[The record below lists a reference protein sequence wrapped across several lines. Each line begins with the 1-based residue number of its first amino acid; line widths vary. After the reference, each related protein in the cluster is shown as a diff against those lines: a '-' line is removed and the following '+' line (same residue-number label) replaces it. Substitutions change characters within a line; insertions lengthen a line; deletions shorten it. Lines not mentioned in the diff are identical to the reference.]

1 MANSSEPSSSLSFT
15 SSPHLSNGSI
25 SHNISSSSASETGPN
40 LEIISLSKLSSSLE
54 QLLFDS
60 TCDYSDADVIVE
72 GVPVGVHRCILAAR
86 STFFH
91 ELFKRE
97 RGSSDKEGKPKYYM
111 TELLPY
117 GKVGYEAFLIFLS
130 YLYTGKLKPSP
141 MEVSTCVD
149 NVCAH
154 DACRPAINFAVEMMY
169 ASSIFQV
176 PELVSLYQRR
186 LLNFVEKAL
195 VEDVI
200 PILLVAF
207 HCKSSQLVAHCV
219 DRVARSD
226 LDNIC
231 IEKELPNEVAENIRK
246 LRIKPLPDDEN
257 DIVEVDPL
265 HEKRIRR
272 IHRALDS
279 DDVELVKLLLSESNI
294 TLDEANA
301 LHYAAAYCDPK
312 VLSEVLSLGLAD
324 VNLRNS
330 RGYTVLH
337 IGAMRKEPSV
347 IVSLL
352 TKGACASDL
361 TLDGRSAVSI
371 CQRLTR
377 PKDYHA
383 KTEQGQEANKDRI
396 CIDVLEREMRRNP
409 MAGDASVTSQTFA
422 DDLHMKLLYLENR
435 GIILLMIILVFTLL
449 NLEGIMRLLRI
460 NVVSVLLK
468 KDYHFVLGLSF
479 ALKFQDQDQSYWSIQ
494 VAFARLLFPTEAKV
508 AMDIANTE
516 TTAEFAG
523 LSASKG
529 SSGNLREVDLNETPV
544 MQNKRLRSRMEALMK
559 TVEMGRRYFP
569 HCSEV
574 LDKFMDDDLPDLFYL
589 EKGSMDEQRIKRTR
603 FMELKEDV
611 QKAFNKD
618 KAEFSRSGL
627 SSSSSSTSIKDGV
640 RYKLRK
646 L

>member
-1 MANSSEPSSSLSFT
+1 MANSAEPSSCLSFT
-15 SSPHLSNGSI
+15 SSSHLSNGSI
-25 SHNISSSSASETGPN
+25 SHNIPSSTASEAAGLS
-40 LEIISLSKLSSSLE
+40 LEVLSLSKLSSSLE
-54 QLLFDS
+54 QLLVDS
-60 TCDYSDADVIVE
+60 TCDYSDAEIVVE
-72 GVPVGVHRCILAAR
+72 GTAVGVHRCILAAR
-86 STFFH
+86 SKFFH
-91 ELFKRE
+91 ELFRSEK
-97 RGSSDKEGKPKYYM
+97 GSSDKEGKPKYVM
-111 TELLPY
+111 TELLPF
-117 GKVGYEAFLIFLS
+117 GKVGYEAFLIFLG
-130 YLYTGKLKPSP
+130 YVYTGKLKPSP

-154 DACRPAINFAVEMMY
+154 DACRPAINFAVELMY
-169 ASSIFQV
+169 ASFIFQV
-176 PELVSLYQRR
+176 PELISLFQRR
-186 LLNFVEKAL
+186 LLNFVGKAL

-200 PILLVAF
+200 PILVVAF
-207 HCKSSQLVAHCV
+207 HCQSSQLVAQCV

-231 IEKELPNEVAENIRK
+231 IEKELPHEVAENIRMIRLK
-246 LRIKPLPDDEN
+246 SPPQDDEN
-257 DIVEVDPL
+257 NVEAVDPL

-272 IHRALDS
+272 IHKALDS
-279 DDVELVKLLLSESNI
+279 DDVELVDLLLSESDI

-312 VLSEVLSLGLAD
+312 VLSEILSLGLAD

-337 IGAMRKEPSV
+337 VGAMRKEPSV

-371 CQRLTR
+371 CRRLTR

-396 CIDVLEREMRRNP
+396 CVDVLEREMRRNP
-409 MAGDASVTSQTFA
+409 MAGDVSITSHTFA

-435 GIILLMIILVFTLL
+435 
-449 NLEGIMRLLRI
+449 
-460 NVVSVLLK
+460 
-468 KDYHFVLGLSF
+468 
-479 ALKFQDQDQSYWSIQ
+479 
-494 VAFARLLFPTEAKV
+494 VAFARLFFPTEAKL
-508 AMDIANTE
+508 AMDIAHTQ
-516 TTAEFAG
+516 TTSEFAG

-529 SSGNLREVDLNETPV
+529 SSGNFREVDLNETPI
-544 MQNKRLRSRMEALMK
+544 MQSKRLRSRMEALMK

-589 EKGSMDEQRIKRTR
+589 ERGTQDEQKIKRMR

-611 QKAFNKD
+611 HKAFSKD
-618 KAEFSRSGL
+618 KAERSGL
-627 SSSSSSTSIKDGV
+627 SSSSSSSSKKDGINS
-640 RYKLRK
+640 KLRK